1 MIKTAIATLCLVC
14 VLCPGAFSQ
23 DADPTRDA
31 IQEALVRQAA
41 KIDLHK
47 RLGEAQA
54 AERRGQLQDAAKLY
68 EDCLS
73 LLKKVGVGAEQEAGA
88 VLAGFAHVRLLLA
101 DQSMRRMDFND
112 AEHQITRVLNEDP
125 KNPRALALKAAL
137 AKARA
142 ESEGLMPSNEA
153 IAKMPAAHQERVQAS
168 TLVQD
173 GKLLL
178 ESGRYEEAEARLNQ
192 ARKID
197 PDNQAAYYY
206 LNLLNQQKHLL
217 ENHSREYWSTK
228 SLLTVDEKWSEQD
241 DKMVLPVPNP

>member
-101 DQSMRRMDFND
+101 DQSIRRMDFAD

-125 KNPRALALKAAL
+125 KNPRALALKNAL

-142 ESEGLMPSNEA
+142 ESEGLMPSKEA
-153 IAKMPAAHQERVQAS
+153 LAKIPEAHEQRVTAS

-173 GKLLL
+173 AKLFF
-178 ESGRYEEAEARLNQ
+178 EAGRYEDAEAKLNQ
-192 ARKID
+192 ARKLD
-197 PDNQAAYYY
+197 PDSQSAYYY
-206 LNLLNQQKHLL
+206 LNLLNQQKHQQAGKA
-217 ENHSREYWSTK
+217 REYWSTK
-228 SLLTVDEKWSEQD
+228 SLLAVDQKWSESQH
-241 DKMVLPVPNP
+241 KES